1 MQSLGMQVLAVPG
14 LKGPGSGRRQA
25 ATREGQS
32 SSGSASPE
40 AGAEPS
46 PSRAVVPYKG
56 PEPAEDATAASAKTV
71 TISADL
77 MDEMGQFEITLNMG
91 KVRGFPAR
99 HAVISTNTP
108 ILLTII
114 TTLGV

>member
-1 MQSLGMQVLAVPG
+1 MGMQVLAVPG

-25 ATREGQS
+25 AARKGQGS
-32 SSGSASPE
+32 SISASPE
-40 AGAEPS
+40 AGVEPS
-46 PSRAVVPYKG
+46 PSRAIVPYKG

-91 KVRGFPAR
+91 KVRGFPA
-99 HAVISTNTP
+99 
-108 ILLTII
+108 
-114 TTLGV
+114 